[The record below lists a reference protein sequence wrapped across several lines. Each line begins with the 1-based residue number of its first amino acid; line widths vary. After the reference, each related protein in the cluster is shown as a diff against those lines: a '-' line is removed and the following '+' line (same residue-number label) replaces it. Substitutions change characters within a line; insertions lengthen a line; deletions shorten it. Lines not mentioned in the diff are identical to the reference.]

1 MNSMYELTHAKIFRF
16 NLTSLVG
23 KWLFQKSSYLNFRG
37 CACIA
42 RKKVMHIV
50 RICLKASAREKKRAP
65 ERRSFG
71 LIHCQERSSTAKRKY
86 RIIEIL
92 VRGIMHEGAR
102 GHAINVHLRRDPRKD
117 TAFLMHTSGLP
128 RGYY

>member
-1 MNSMYELTHAKIFRF
+1 VHRAE
-16 NLTSLVG
+16 
-23 KWLFQKSSYLNFRG
+23 KSNAYRAYLSEG
-37 CACIA
+37 LS
-42 RKKVMHIV
+42 K
-50 RICLKASAREKKRAP
+50 REKKSTGKTLFWTDTLSRT
-65 ERRSFG
+65 
-71 LIHCQERSSTAKRKY
+71 LSSTARRKY